1 MRGDVIFKV
10 SVIGVLFIV
19 GVYWVNSMIELKLE
33 RRLWDVFSKEKVKA
47 TFTVAAATTKGKCGR
62 AEACPPGHLAFRMA
76 SGENTFIGPHICIED
91 RIVMDGNLYNVG
103 LGLNVAVVNGATG
116 AVIHTEVF
124 DTFEGDIT
132 ELINLLKI
140 VTDGSLLLIASFDE
154 PASKLNAEARNM
166 FAAMGSRFIK
176 NVAYRD
182 TWVFVGTKGNAN
194 SSLFEAHTKNNE
206 ETNKYQGW
214 PERVE
219 IDGCIPLRKSGGV
232 TL

>member
-1 MRGDVIFKV
+1 MRGD
-10 SVIGVLFIV
+10 
-19 GVYWVNSMIELKLE
+19 
-33 RRLWDVFSKEKVKA
+33 EKVKA